1 MGNYDPYHQVHYDR
15 LKDAGIGVPHH
26 TNRLSVEVAK
36 QLHQQNRYQ
45 SLSAQQST
53 PIGNSQK
60 GKSRNPLH
68 FVATAI
74 LWLTG
79 NA

>member
-45 SLSAQQST
+45 LLSTQQSA
-53 PIGNSQK
+53 PVGNRQK
-60 GKSRNPLH
+60 DRLRNPLR

-74 LWLTG
+74 LRLTG